1 MTRVGC
7 EAAFRI
13 GLNQKLEKWIV
24 KEFRREHNH
33 PLVHTIDTQFL
44 WSHWVVSNPDKA
56 QVNAMR
62 KVGVKTT
69 QIMDYMVQESRG
81 HEHVIF
87 TPKDIYNHV
96 DAMRRIEIK
105 DGDVEVVLAY
115 LCAKAKA
122 DPPFYYEFNVDEESQ
137 LANLFWVDSTSKL
150 DYLCFRNVLHLI
162 QHIKKMS
169 IRSHYSCWLVL
180 IITTK

>member
-62 KVGVKTT
+62 KVSVKTT

-81 HEHVIF
+81 REHVISHQ
-87 TPKDIYNHV
+87 KIYTI
-96 DAMRRIEIK
+96 MLMQC
-105 DGDVEVVLAY
+105 VEL
-115 LCAKAKA
+115 
-122 DPPFYYEFNVDEESQ
+122 
-137 LANLFWVDSTSKL
+137 KL
-150 DYLCFRNVLHLI
+150 
-162 QHIKKMS
+162 KMVM
-169 IRSHYSCWLVL
+169 W
-180 IITTK
+180 KWF